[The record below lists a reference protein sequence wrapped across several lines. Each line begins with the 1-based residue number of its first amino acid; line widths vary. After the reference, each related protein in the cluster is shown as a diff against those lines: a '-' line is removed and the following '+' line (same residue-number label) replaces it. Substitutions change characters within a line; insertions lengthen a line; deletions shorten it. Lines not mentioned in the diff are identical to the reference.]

1 LFARFGKCRG
11 GLGAGI
17 FFLSALSA
25 SFVCSFFLRLSL
37 ACRMC
42 ENFLVSMTTPLRRS
56 LALRKALFALVLAL
70 IAISIVFAALQNR
83 EWVIPEEAKKLK
95 NPIAPSTAAIESARS
110 IYLDKCSQCHGDA
123 GKGDGPQGKMY
134 DPAPGNLTD
143 AKHMSKLTDGELFY
157 QISEGRKPMP
167 AFKKRLSE
175 EQRWHLVLFV
185 RSFAALAAAPEVQ
198 SGTPASK
205 PSPADT
211 H

>member
-1 LFARFGKCRG
+1 
-11 GLGAGI
+11 
-17 FFLSALSA
+17 
-25 SFVCSFFLRLSL
+25 
-37 ACRMC
+37 MC
-42 ENFLVSMTTPLRRS
+42 ENFLVSMTTPLQRS
-56 LALRKALFALVLAL
+56 LALRKVLFVLVLAL

-95 NPIAPSTAAIESARS
+95 NPIASSTAAIESARS

-143 AKHMSKLTDGELFY
+143 AKRMSTLTDGELFY

-167 AFKKRLSE
+167 AFKKRFTE
-175 EQRWHLVLFV
+175 EQRWQLVLFV
-185 RSFAALAAAPEVQ
+185 RSFAAPAPAREEQ

-205 PSPADT
+205 PAPAGT

>member
-1 LFARFGKCRG
+1 
-11 GLGAGI
+11 
-17 FFLSALSA
+17 
-25 SFVCSFFLRLSL
+25 
-37 ACRMC
+37 MC

-56 LALRKALFALVLAL
+56 LALRKVLFALVLAL
-70 IAISIVFAALQNR
+70 IAISIVFATLQNR

-95 NPIAPSTAAIESARS
+95 NPITPSKVAIESARS

-143 AKHMSKLTDGELFY
+143 AKHMSMLTDGELFY

-167 AFKKRLSE
+167 AFKKRLTE
-175 EQRWHLVLFV
+175 EQRWQLVLFV
-185 RSFAALAAAPEVQ
+185 RSFAAPAAAREVQ
-198 SGTPASK
+198 SGAPASK
-205 PSPADT
+205 LAPAST